1 MSALE
6 PPERRLPPHDG
17 LVAFIFPKMAAIMA
31 LNQSAMLAK
40 QHHLASTD
48 KDDIEQAAMR
58 RAAEQ
63 EACHLRWNNDAQR
76 YEFDHPAI
84 SRRLRDPDFLKS
96 PTSPDI
102 GSIKPVLHITVT
114 SHTFGSPI
122 TSASNPPVIV
132 VTNPYIAPPSEP
144 SQPGIRLS
152 TIPQSDHDAPLASLD
167 LGSMTLH
174 INANQILTLMPSL
187 FAVDALVSAVL
198 AIAVADETTNP
209 ILGAMDIWSARTG
222 VNLSSPN
229 LGAGKKRGYAP
240 SVVSHAGSKLY
251 ATIAEREE
259 AEEEA
264 AQMKKEHDKD
274 VKASRK
280 NSKYE
285 YTGKR
290 TWYGA
295 KQKRR
300 LSAAERSGK
309 GKKKQVVMGEFDL
322 EKLGHYQSGARKG
335 EQLPAPVRGLMRG
348 LVAMLRFIVWCLTAL
363 VGFICWIL
371 HVGTRGVTSEKF

>member
-1 MSALE
+1 ML
-6 PPERRLPPHDG
+6 
-17 LVAFIFPKMAAIMA
+17 A
-31 LNQSAMLAK
+31 LNQSAALAK

-63 EACHLRWNNDAQR
+63 ESCHLRWNHDAQR

-84 SRRLRDPDFLKS
+84 ARHIRDPDFLRS
-96 PTSPDI
+96 PASPEL
-102 GSIKPVLHITVT
+102 GSIKPVLHITVS
-114 SHTFGSPI
+114 SHTLSSPI
-122 TSASNPPVIV
+122 TSASNPPVII
-132 VTNPYIAPPSEP
+132 VTNPYVAPPSEP
-144 SQPGIRLS
+144 PQSGIRLS

-187 FAVDALVSAVL
+187 FAVDALVSAIL

-209 ILGAMDIWSARTG
+209 VLGAMDIWTPRAGGTIG
-222 VNLSSPN
+222 SPN
-229 LGAGKKRGYAP
+229 PSAGVGRKRGYAP
-240 SVVSHAGSKLY
+240 SVVSQAGSKLY

-259 AEEEA
+259 AEAEA
-264 AQMKKEHDKD
+264 LQMRKEHNKD
-274 VKASRK
+274 IKASRK
-280 NSKYE
+280 SSKYE

-300 LSAAERSGK
+300 LSSAERSGK

-335 EQLPAPVRGLMRG
+335 EELPAVTRGVMAG
-348 LVAMLRFIVWCLTAL
+348 LVAMLRFIVWCLTAV
-363 VGFICWIL
+363 VGFICWLL